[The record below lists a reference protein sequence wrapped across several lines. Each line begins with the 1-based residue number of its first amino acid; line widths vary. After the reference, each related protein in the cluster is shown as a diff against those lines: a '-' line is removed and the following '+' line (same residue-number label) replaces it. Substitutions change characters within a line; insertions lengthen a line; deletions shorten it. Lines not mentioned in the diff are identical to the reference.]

1 MTDNPDRRAAGP
13 AAVVE
18 TDDPTVPTEVVIV
31 ERTGSDGNTFQQL
44 PFALAPGPP
53 VPTTALRE
61 SIEST
66 AAAVA
71 SGSPQLP
78 STALMDVLLRRPPR
92 TRSGAA
98 LPRSSDPVTDIAAA
112 ALDLDSSYLAVHG
125 PPGTGK
131 TYTAARVIAELVT
144 EHAWRIG
151 VVAQSHATVEN
162 LLEGVISAGLDPG
175 QVAKKPHDHT
185 AGRWQSIDGSQYTE
199 FIRDTAGCVIGGT
212 AWDFANGNRV
222 PKASLDLLVIDEAG
236 QFCLANTIAVAPAAT
251 NLLLLGDPQQLP
263 QVSQGTHPEPV
274 DTSALS
280 WLVDGQHTL
289 PDERGYFL
297 DRSYRM
303 HPAVCA
309 AVSAL
314 SYEGRLCSHTE
325 RTAVR
330 RLDRYPRGAYA
341 WRAPQGQFDRKPRR
355 GRGDPRRAAAAARLA
370 VDRRARHPATGRF
383 RCACARAVQRPGGAG
398 PSAVGVCRTWRG

>member
-125 PPGTGK
+125 PRGP
-131 TYTAARVIAELVT
+131 AR
-144 EHAWRIG
+144 
-151 VVAQSHATVEN
+151 
-162 LLEGVISAGLDPG
+162 
-175 QVAKKPHDHT
+175 
-185 AGRWQSIDGSQYTE
+185 
-199 FIRDTAGCVIGGT
+199 
-212 AWDFANGNRV
+212 
-222 PKASLDLLVIDEAG
+222 
-236 QFCLANTIAVAPAAT
+236 
-251 NLLLLGDPQQLP
+251 
-263 QVSQGTHPEPV
+263 
-274 DTSALS
+274 
-280 WLVDGQHTL
+280 
-289 PDERGYFL
+289 
-297 DRSYRM
+297 
-303 HPAVCA
+303 
-309 AVSAL
+309 
-314 SYEGRLCSHTE
+314 
-325 RTAVR
+325 RT
-330 RLDRYPRGAYA
+330 P
-341 WRAPQGQFDRKPRR
+341 
-355 GRGDPRRAAAAARLA
+355 
-370 VDRRARHPATGRF
+370 
-383 RCACARAVQRPGGAG
+383 RPG
-398 PSAVGVCRTWRG
+398 